1 MGKLSGGSSKP
12 VTQTNKVELSKEQ
25 KEIYGYAKPFISQ
38 AAKNPLE
45 LYQGVT
51 LAGFN
56 PNETAGQQQLLQAAG
71 GSVDQLAQAGSAA
84 NQFMLDPSKMLAPNQ
99 YTTAYGDTLVQQLT
113 QNLQRN
119 ILPNIGRQTEVA
131 MGPYGATS
139 RQGIRE
145 GIAIGD
151 TAQAGGNALAKLY
164 SDSYGQG
171 LEAMGRAQA
180 LNPQTIASMLTG
192 GQVQTA
198 VGEQQRGMEQA
209 GIDDAMQKFYLEQ
222 NLPMMRAQDI
232 MALMNS
238 MPGATGVSTV
248 QGATPGGG
256 SKISGA
262 LGGAASG
269 AAIGSAIPGIGTAI
283 GAGIGGLLG
292 LFG

>member
-1 MGKLSGGSSKP
+1 MGKLSGGGGEK
-12 VTQTNKVELSKEQ
+12 VTQTNKVELSPEQ
-25 KEIYGYAKPFISQ
+25 KELFNLAKPHITQ
-38 AAKNPLE
+38 AANNPLE
-45 LYQGVT
+45 IFPGVT

-56 PNETAGQQQLLQAAG
+56 QNEVAGQNQLLQAATG
-71 GSVDQLAQAGSAA
+71 GVGQLAQAGADA
-84 NQFMLDPSKMLAPNQ
+84 NKFMLDPTKMLAPNQ
-99 YTTAYGDTLVQQLT
+99 FTTAYGDTMIQQLT

-151 TAQAGGNALAKLY
+151 TARAGADGLTKLY
-164 SDSYGQG
+164 SDAYGQG
-171 LEAMGRAQA
+171 LTAMGRAQA
-180 LNPQTIASMLTG
+180 LNPQTIAALLTG
-192 GQVQTA
+192 GQVQSA

-209 GIDDAMQKFYLEQ
+209 GIDQAMQKFYLQQ

-232 MALMNS
+232 MALMNG
-238 MPGATGVSTV
+238 MPGAAGVSQV
-248 QGATPGGG
+248 SGAQPGG

-262 LGGAASG
+262 LGGAAAG
-269 AAIGSAIPGIGTAI
+269 ASIGSIIPGIGSAI

>member
-1 MGKLSGGSSKP
+1 MGKLSGDSGKP

-25 KEIYGYAKPFISQ
+25 KEIYGMAKPFIQQ
-38 AAKNPLE
+38 AAKQPLE
-45 LYQGVT
+45 IFPGVT

-56 PNETAGQQQLLQAAG
+56 PNETAGQNQLLQAAG
-71 GSVDQLAQAGSAA
+71 GTVSQLADAGAAA

-99 YTTAYGDTLVQQLT
+99 YTTAYGDTLVNQLT

-151 TAQAGGNALAKLY
+151 TARAGGDALAKLY

-171 LEAMGRAQA
+171 LTAMGRAQA

-192 GQVQTA
+192 GQVQSA
-198 VGEQQRGMEQA
+198 VGEQQRAMEQA
-209 GIDDAMQKFYLEQ
+209 GIDQAIQKFYLQQ
-222 NLPMMRAQDI
+222 NLPMMKAQDI
-232 MALMNS
+232 MALVNG
-238 MPGATGVSTV
+238 MPGAAGVSTV
-248 QGATPGGG
+248 QGATPGKSPIMGG
-256 SKISGA
+256 
-262 LGGAASG
+262 LGGAAAG
-269 AAIGSAIPGIGTAI
+269 ASIGSAIPGIGTAI

-292 LFG
+292 LFS